1 MGSKVSRLLVLFQPL
16 GAAISLVLTL
26 AIADCA
32 IGAEARHGETAVTC
46 TNPSSGATWQIM
58 IDYDRG
64 TVDHDPAHIS
74 DSQISWRAAADGGN
88 YTLDRRTGNLTVVL
102 ASSTGGSFLYDRCK
116 LEN

>member
-16 GAAISLVLTL
+16 GATVGVVVTL
-26 AIADCA
+26 AIVDCA
-32 IGAEARHGETAVTC
+32 IGAETPHGETAVSC
-46 TNPSSGATWQIM
+46 TNPASGATFKIT

-64 TVDHDPAHIS
+64 TVDHDPARIS
-74 DSQISWRAAADGGN
+74 DSQISWHGTADGGN